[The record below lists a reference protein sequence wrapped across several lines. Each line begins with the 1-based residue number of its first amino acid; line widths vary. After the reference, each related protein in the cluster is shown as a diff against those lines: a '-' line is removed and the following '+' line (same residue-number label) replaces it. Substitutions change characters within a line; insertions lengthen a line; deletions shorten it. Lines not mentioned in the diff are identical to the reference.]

1 MLAWLGLAW
10 LTLLVGLVV
19 LARRMARTRFFV
31 ERLDFQLRQWLEE
44 VRRDQ
49 QRVHRLVEALFWDRL
64 YRDERVPITP
74 FMTLDE
80 VLRVLPAARRV
91 LEARNIREGS
101 TYLAR
106 GVQTL
111 LDIALAY
118 DLDLSDL
125 MNDLLQGP
133 PPTAAPEGTETPIIP
148 IIRPRSPSAG

>member
-1 MLAWLGLAW
+1 MLGWLGLAW
-10 LTLLVGLVV
+10 LTVLFGLVV

-91 LEARNIREGS
+91 LAARNVQSRPA
-101 TYLAR
+101 TR
-106 GVQTL
+106 GVETL
-111 LDIALAY
+111 LDVVLAHEW
-118 DLDLSDL
+118 DLSDL
-125 MNDLLQGP
+125 MNELLQAA
-133 PPTAAPEGTETPIIP
+133 AAPPAGPETTETPVIP
-148 IIRPRSPSAG
+148 VIRPRSS

>member
-1 MLAWLGLAW
+1 
-10 LTLLVGLVV
+10 
-19 LARRMARTRFFV
+19 
-31 ERLDFQLRQWLEE
+31 
-44 VRRDQ
+44 
-49 QRVHRLVEALFWDRL
+49 
-64 YRDERVPITP
+64 
-74 FMTLDE
+74 MTLDE

-91 LEARNIREGS
+91 LEARNIHAGS

-148 IIRPRSPSAG
+148 VIRPRSPSAG